1 MIDFILGS
9 PSIHPQQQAQADLK
23 LGKLL
28 GNNLIHLDL
37 IVLSFFVER
46 VSVKYLGVAPSC

>member
-9 PSIHPQQQAQADLK
+9 PSIHPQPVQAGLK

-28 GNNLIHLDL
+28 GNDLIHLDL
-37 IVLSFFVER
+37 IVNNFFVWR
-46 VSVKYLGVAPSC
+46 VSVNYLGVVSSC